1 MTLYDPI
8 KGYRGEGPYEE
19 SINTK
24 YLILFSCDSIFLFVT
39 CCFYPGLFFDFSTCN
54 GCFFYC
60 LLMFLFVC
68 LFDFLHFLSFFLSF
82 SLNLFTLRLLPK
94 IRRVRQLKRR
104 LRAHQLSEA
113 KPYPAPATPS
123 HTCHTRMSQDQLPLI
138 LTSRVAMPNQ
148 KRKKGPKYS
157 ELSHYVQE
165 IKGLNKV
172 RICKIDVKK

>member
-68 LFDFLHFLSFFLSF
+68 LFDFLDFLSFFLSF

-94 IRRVRQLKRR
+94 IRRVHQLKRR

-113 KPYPAPATPS
+113 KPYPAPRHTFS
-123 HTCHTRMSQDQLPLI
+123 HVSHEHESGSASPYPHEQGCH
-138 LTSRVAMPNQ
+138 A
-148 KRKKGPKYS
+148 
-157 ELSHYVQE
+157 
-165 IKGLNKV
+165 
-172 RICKIDVKK
+172 